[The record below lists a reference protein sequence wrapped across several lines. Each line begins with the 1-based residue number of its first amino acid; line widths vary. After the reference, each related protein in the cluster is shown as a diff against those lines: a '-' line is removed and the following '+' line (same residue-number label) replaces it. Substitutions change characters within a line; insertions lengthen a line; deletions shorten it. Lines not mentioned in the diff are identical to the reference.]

1 MSQPNLNVFSCD
13 AGTFS
18 IEDAISGQTPLAM
31 YDALKQAAYLPE
43 LRANRADGMASI
55 IMPYAE
61 KSPEALFSQMQA
73 AWGADNRMAKSREVY
88 WLEYDSYD
96 TLSFVVN
103 KSAAAVPAAG
113 NPVTVNI
120 NALSKSQTGG
130 YVKPLANY
138 YAWVKENNR
147 QSVIITV
154 VNGSSTVTL
163 QPINGEVLN
172 LTQYD
177 QYTIVI
183 DPLHKYTLDDSNPI
197 PKEGAVLNPP
207 VMYKS
212 YIQRWEKGISIKQDE
227 ITNYIYDRDF
237 KVIKGLNTKG
247 EAVEYFYLPFANGTL
262 EANFLDSKS
271 LNTLFGVRDKTN
283 QKGFE
288 GIVPTAEQYGMF
300 NAGYD
305 IFTNVSLKAILF
317 SMIKTLRKING
328 CSEYM
333 LAHDFNFGMDWT
345 ENIGELIKASGQSLR
360 YELFGPGGTG
370 VRDFTYYQFKNFIAF
385 GYSFVPYQLD
395 VFDHRRYAAI
405 LEYFALEMPMAKF
418 KDQYGNTVPF
428 VTYVSLEGAEP
439 ARIDNIWYDDARK
452 RGLRTY
458 DVYGETTYGMECHRP
473 TAMGILKRT
482 STN

>member
-1 MSQPNLNVFSCD
+1 MSQPNLNVFSCE

-18 IEDAISGQTPLAM
+18 ISDAIAGQTPLVM

-43 LRANRADGMASI
+43 LRANADGMASI

-61 KSPEALFSQMQA
+61 MSPEALFSQMQA
-73 AWGADNRMAKSREVY
+73 AMGADSRVAKSREVY
-88 WLEYDSYD
+88 WAEYDSYD
-96 TLSFVVN
+96 TLGFVVD
-103 KSAAAVPAAG
+103 KSGDAVPAAG
-113 NPVTVNI
+113 APVTVSFND
-120 NALSKSQTGG
+120 LSKSQNGG

-138 YAWVKENNR
+138 YGWVKENNR
-147 QSVIITV
+147 QTVIITV

-163 QPINGEVLN
+163 QPINGEVLD
-172 LTQYD
+172 LTQYS

-197 PKEGAVLNPP
+197 PKEGSVLNPP

-212 YIQRWEKGISIKQDE
+212 YVQRWEKGISIKQDE

-237 KVIKGLNTKG
+237 KIIKGLNTRG
-247 EAVEYFYLPFANGTL
+247 EAVEYFYLPYANGTL
-262 EANFLDSKS
+262 EANFTDSKS
-271 LNTLFGVRDKTN
+271 LNTLFGERDKVN
-283 QKGFE
+283 QKGFD
-288 GIVPTAEQYGMF
+288 GIVPVTEEYGMF
-300 NAGYD
+300 NSGYD

-317 SMIKTLRKING
+317 SMIKTLRKVNG

-345 ENIGELIKASGQSLR
+345 DNLGELIKASGQPLR

-370 VRDFTYYQFKNFIAF
+370 VRDFTYYQFKNFMAF

-395 VFDHRRYAAI
+395 IFDHRRYHGI
-405 LEYFALEMPMAKF
+405 LEYFSLMMPLTKF
-418 KDQYGNTVPF
+418 RDNAGNSVPLI
-428 VTYVSLEGAEP
+428 TYVSLKGAEP
-439 ARIDNIWYDDARK
+439 AAIDNIWLDDSRK
-452 RGLRTY
+452 RGERTY
-458 DVYGETTYGMECHRP
+458 DVYGTTTYGMECHRP
-473 TAMGILKRT
+473 TALGILKRQ